1 MRDLPKDL
9 HWLLFDL
16 DGTLTDS
23 APGILRCVQYALE
36 QCGTPEPDTDKLR
49 PFIGPPLLDSFQQ
62 FCGMSP
68 ERAAYAVA
76 QYRERFSKIGMF
88 ENSVYPGIPQLLE
101 RLTARKI
108 RIWRTDQQG
117 TIHVELAKEPARWP
131 SQSYRMGAAVR

>member
-49 PFIGPPLLDSFQQ
+49 RCWIPFSSSVECPRSVRRMRWRSIGSAFPRSE
-62 FCGMSP
+62 CSRTASIP
-68 ERAAYAVA
+68 E
-76 QYRERFSKIGMF
+76 YRSCWNG
-88 ENSVYPGIPQLLE
+88 
-101 RLTARKI
+101 
-108 RIWRTDQQG
+108 
-117 TIHVELAKEPARWP
+117 
-131 SQSYRMGAAVR
+131 

>member
-76 QYRERFSKIGMF
+76 QYRERFS
-88 ENSVYPGIPQLLE
+88 
-101 RLTARKI
+101 T
-108 RIWRTDQQG
+108 
-117 TIHVELAKEPARWP
+117 TIYKV
-131 SQSYRMGAAVR
+131 

>member
-49 PFIGPPLLDSFQQ
+49 PFIGPPLHLIFPRYGAQSDERRMRWRSIGSAFPRSE
-62 FCGMSP
+62 CSRTASIP
-68 ERAAYAVA
+68 E
-76 QYRERFSKIGMF
+76 YRSCWNG
-88 ENSVYPGIPQLLE
+88 
-101 RLTARKI
+101 
-108 RIWRTDQQG
+108 
-117 TIHVELAKEPARWP
+117 
-131 SQSYRMGAAVR
+131 